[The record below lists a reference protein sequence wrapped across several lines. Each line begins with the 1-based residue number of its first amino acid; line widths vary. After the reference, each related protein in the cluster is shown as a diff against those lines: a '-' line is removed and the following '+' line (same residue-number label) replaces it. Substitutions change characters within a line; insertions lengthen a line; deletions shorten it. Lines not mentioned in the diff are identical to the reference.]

1 VRKGRKRGEGGKE
14 RKARRCRRSTP
25 PRAEGRSST
34 LQLAA
39 ATTPTQRLRSADRAA
54 EGGRQ
59 ARGAPV
65 KEEEGGGTGR
75 THAAPRELGAHSTP
89 SAPDP
94 LEARANSRWAEAEAA
109 AAEHRTRRGVDD
121 LRGRRRMDELW
132 SSSSPPSSIP
142 LYFNV
147 GSSPGIGTA
156 TCQAHERHDRV
167 CAPLPL
173 PEHPCPSITI
183 ATEASSICSSRKLQ
197 NDTTA
202 VRVSSS
208 WPPFAAPP
216 TVDCRSSQS
225 ATTDVTKDS
234 SSHGYRSTQCKRKQQ
249 LQS

>member
-1 VRKGRKRGEGGKE
+1 M
-14 RKARRCRRSTP
+14 
-25 PRAEGRSST
+25 
-34 LQLAA
+34 
-39 ATTPTQRLRSADRAA
+39 
-54 EGGRQ
+54 
-59 ARGAPV
+59 
-65 KEEEGGGTGR
+65 KEEGGGGTGR
-75 THAAPRELGAHSTP
+75 TRAAPRELGAHSTP
-89 SAPDP
+89 SGPDP

-173 PEHPCPSITI
+173 LEHPCPSITI

-197 NDTTA
+197 NNTTS
-202 VRVSSS
+202 V
-208 WPPFAAPP
+208 
-216 TVDCRSSQS
+216 
-225 ATTDVTKDS
+225 
-234 SSHGYRSTQCKRKQQ
+234 
-249 LQS
+249 